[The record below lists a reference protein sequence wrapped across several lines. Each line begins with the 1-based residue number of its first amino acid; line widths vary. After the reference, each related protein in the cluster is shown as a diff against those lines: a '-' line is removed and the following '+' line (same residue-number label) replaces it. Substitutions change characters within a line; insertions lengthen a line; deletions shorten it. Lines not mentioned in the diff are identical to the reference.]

1 MSDFKTEVT
10 QPSAIQ
16 RKILFTG
23 PPFICGKLRQLCS
36 RIASRQGPALARAR
50 PSRTGWLRGLEPRF
64 KLGIWIPCKQR
75 MAARRVV
82 QQSRRHSLG
91 QSTQDLGGVGFGEP
105 AQDTDAEVDHLR
117 PYYGVAMAKPLAQ
130 LLEDFLR
137 HLAEVRQAS
146 PHTLRAYQRDLRDL
160 LATLEENPADHP
172 QEIRITVL
180 RIHLGSLAERG
191 LGATSLARHLSSIRS
206 FFRWMEERGLIEAN
220 PTLQLR
226 GPRQKRRLP
235 RYLEET
241 EVETLLATPQEDD
254 PEGARDR
261 SILEVLY
268 STGCRVSELVAL
280 NEAHL
285 DLRRGVVLLQGK
297 GKKERL
303 GMLGGPAIEAL
314 RHYLMSK
321 SLRRLDREALFLNR
335 FGTRLT
341 DRSVRR
347 ILNRCLS
354 RAGIHREC
362 SPHTFRHSFA
372 THLLRR
378 GADLRTVQELLGHA
392 SLGSTQIYTHVSL
405 ERLRALYRQAHPL
418 A

>member
-1 MSDFKTEVT
+1 M
-10 QPSAIQ
+10 P
-16 RKILFTG
+16 
-23 PPFICGKLRQLCS
+23 
-36 RIASRQGPALARAR
+36 
-50 PSRTGWLRGLEPRF
+50 
-64 KLGIWIPCKQR
+64 
-75 MAARRVV
+75 ARRVV
-82 QQSRRHSLG
+82 EQYRLHSLRQG
-91 QSTQDLGGVGFGEP
+91 AQEIGWIRLGKAAQNSNAVLGHFG
-105 AQDTDAEVDHLR
+105 L
-117 PYYGVAMAKPLAQ
+117 YYGAAMAKPLPQ

-146 PHTLRAYQRDLRDL
+146 PHTLRAYQRDLQEL
-160 LATLEENPADHP
+160 LATLEEDASERPE
-172 QEIRITVL
+172 QVRVTIL
-180 RIHLGSLAERG
+180 RIHLGNLAERG
-191 LGATSLARHLSSIRS
+191 LGSTTLARHLSSMRS

-261 SILEVLY
+261 AILEVLY

-297 GKKERL
+297 GKKERM

-347 ILNRCLS
+347 ILNRCLA